1 MQAAATARTQILIAA
16 ALFSTGGAAIKA
28 CELNAWQIAC
38 LRSLL
43 AAVALAAL
51 LPSARRGLSAR
62 AALVGLA
69 YAATVLLFVLS
80 TKLTTAANAIF
91 LQSTAP
97 LYLLLLGP
105 WLLRERVRARDLA
118 CMLAIAVGLGLFF
131 VEAQAPQHT
140 APDPA
145 TGNLLAAG
153 SGIAWAFTVLGLRWL
168 GQTQAAPRGGDP
180 ALAAVVLGNAF
191 AALLAAPQAWPL
203 GDVRPVDWA
212 VVLFLGWV
220 QIALAYWFATRGL
233 QRVAAFEASLLFLL
247 EPALS
252 PLWAYLV
259 HGERLSGLAL
269 LGGVWIL
276 AATVVRALLERRQR
290 A

>member
-1 MQAAATARTQILIAA
+1 MQAAASARTQILIAA

-28 CELNAWQIAC
+28 CALSAWQIAC

-43 AAVALAAL
+43 AALALAAL
-51 LPSARRGLSAR
+51 LPTARRGLSAR

-118 CMLAIAVGLGLFF
+118 CMLAIAIGMGLFF
-131 VEAQAPQHT
+131 LEAQAPQRT
-140 APDPA
+140 APDPVG
-145 TGNLLAAG
+145 GNLLAAG

-168 GQTQAAPRGGDP
+168 GQTPVSERRGDP

-203 GDVRPVDWA
+203 ADVRPVDWA

-252 PLWAYLV
+252 PVWAYLV
-259 HGERLSGLAL
+259 HGERLGRLAL
-269 LGGVWIL
+269 LGGIVIL
-276 AATVVRALLERRQR
+276 STTVLRALLERRR
-290 A
+290 G